1 LGINIEKFLANGW
14 SYKKLN
20 INSFEKNEKWR
31 RIFLKRDND
40 VSFIENLLLTG
51 RIFLR

>member
-31 RIFLKRDND
+31 RIFLSSK
-40 VSFIENLLLTG
+40 VKSKSK
-51 RIFLR
+51 